1 MLLQEFKTGWQNAFE
16 HKLQTL
22 FKLFPEI
29 TFKYAKR
36 NSGMLQV
43 KIESLDNDVQ
53 YVIDCVTFKIERES
67 AKICEHCGKHGY
79 RRFKGEC
86 ELLNETICLC
96 LKCYAIEVDNI
107 LSKQK

>member
-29 TFKYAKR
+29 TLKHAKR
-36 NSGMLQV
+36 HNGMLQI
-43 KIESLDNDVQ
+43 KIEALDNDTQ
-53 YVIDCVTFKIERES
+53 YIIDCVTFKIERES
-67 AKICEHCGKHGY
+67 AKVCEHCGVHGY
-79 RRFKGEC
+79 RRFKNEV
-86 ELLNETICLC
+86 LNEAVCLC